1 MENGCV
7 IASFVNLVK
16 ASWQEGGISVKETT
30 FMKQCIYRYKESID
44 PTWSLN
50 MSLATKH
57 IQHVGYIRKLRLKL
71 TVLQL

>member
-16 ASWQEGGISVKETT
+16 ASWQEGGISVKETF

-44 PTWSLN
+44 PTW
-50 MSLATKH
+50 
-57 IQHVGYIRKLRLKL
+57 
-71 TVLQL
+71 